1 MSDIEIPAVVGEVG
15 PEQEEHDGYDSQHQ
29 SVRFKLAAAEK
40 LAGIKPTEGGQVLE
54 PGQFLTHACINTNK
68 IKPQDQPDRHRS
80 HPTRCF

>member
-40 LAGIKPTEGGQVLE
+40 LTGVEPTKGRQVFQ
-54 PGQFLTHACINTNK
+54 PGQLVVHSRKNTDK
-68 IKPQDQPDRHRS
+68 VKP
-80 HPTRCF
+80 

>member
-40 LAGIKPTEGGQVLE
+40 LTPVV
-54 PGQFLTHACINTNK
+54 FL
-68 IKPQDQPDRHRS
+68 
-80 HPTRCF
+80 